1 MADDREML
9 TPKAGA
15 DHIDTF
21 ETEADEAP
29 MEPRDD
35 ASENTPV
42 SNPDVE
48 PNNEEPHGTLPAWLQ
63 PERVQPEHAAHHGVR
78 ADTVIRQG
86 GTEGTQREESSGNAT
101 DTAAVL
107 ASAASGAAQSI
118 GSFFS
123 EGAAAVREMNAARKA
138 HAEAREQLETIER
151 TIADE
156 EAELAHR
163 RDVAVRFD
171 AIIAEQTNRLA
182 AAQEAEKTAQ
192 HEQTTIQAAI
202 DSLKEELERI
212 KADDAQ
218 TEKRL
223 KATLDAA
230 EAKEASAREAGQRLQ
245 RRLDDAE
252 RNVKKCEEDRSRGIA
267 AAQEA
272 VESAKARLATLR
284 EEFTEVQ
291 RNPSANSAAYSV
303 RATELEA
310 EISDATHELKLAE
323 QSLPTTTEELE
334 RALNTAK
341 ALLAEAKKPIDAAKQ
356 EFAAIRAA
364 ADDARDTYQEAKEA
378 AAERQRS
385 ARDNIAEQEKAKR
398 AQAEAEE
405 AARDE
410 AADAQSL
417 IDEANDI
424 HAHPE
429 ITEAIAGRL
438 EADRAEQQELTAEVA
453 QLAAA
458 EQDVRDRT
466 RGSRLRFVAVIAAIV
481 VVIALIALAV
491 AFLG

>member
-1 MADDREML
+1 
-9 TPKAGA
+9 
-15 DHIDTF
+15 
-21 ETEADEAP
+21 
-29 MEPRDD
+29 ME
-35 ASENTPV
+35 
-42 SNPDVE
+42 
-48 PNNEEPHGTLPAWLQ
+48 
-63 PERVQPEHAAHHGVR
+63 
-78 ADTVIRQG
+78 
-86 GTEGTQREESSGNAT
+86 
-101 DTAAVL
+101 
-107 ASAASGAAQSI
+107 
-118 GSFFS
+118 
-123 EGAAAVREMNAARKA
+123 
-138 HAEAREQLETIER
+138 
-151 TIADE
+151 
-156 EAELAHR
+156 
-163 RDVAVRFD
+163 
-171 AIIAEQTNRLA
+171 
-182 AAQEAEKTAQ
+182 
-192 HEQTTIQAAI
+192 
-202 DSLKEELERI
+202 
-212 KADDAQ
+212 
-218 TEKRL
+218 
-223 KATLDAA
+223 
-230 EAKEASAREAGQRLQ
+230 
-245 RRLDDAE
+245 
-252 RNVKKCEEDRSRGIA
+252 IA

-310 EISDATHELKLAE
+310 EISDATHELKLASKVCP
-323 QSLPTTTEELE
+323 QQPRSLSAHSTRRRPCLPKLRNPLMRQNRSLP
-334 RALNTAK
+334 
-341 ALLAEAKKPIDAAKQ
+341 PSVPPP
-356 EFAAIRAA
+356 
-364 ADDARDTYQEAKEA
+364 DDARDTYQEAKEA

-429 ITEAIAGRL
+429 VTEAIAGRL
-438 EADRAEQQELTAEVA
+438 EADRAEQHELTAEVA